1 MGLREIPF
9 WTRVAGQLA
18 NMGLDRLGA
27 RRCAVRGHKWRAVGA
42 VVLHEDGG
50 VEELPRGAAQRCVR
64 CGATREAPQQ

>member
-27 RRCAVRGHKWRAVGA
+27 RRCAVKGHKWRDVSAI
-42 VVLHEDGG
+42 VLRQDGD
-50 VEELPRGAAQRCVR
+50 VDELPRGTAQRCVR
-64 CGATREAPQQ
+64 CGATREAP